1 MKTAPDSLDLRGRG
15 LRRWIGAATLITA
28 LHVCGGTWAMR
39 NWQADASIEEP
50 AGAMVVEIAE
60 VQTTAATATLEHGQV
75 QNESKARPAAI
86 QQEQQEAAGEK
97 QEELL
102 SKVPDPEVA
111 IEKKPPSER
120 EEEKPTEE
128 VAKTDSQAQTPSPES
143 KAKAPTEIE
152 GAVAEKSAAPR
163 SGASTKSNAAVRTWK
178 SAMVMHINKHKR
190 YPEAAR
196 PRQLAG
202 DVQIVFSMDR
212 SGRVLRSRIQHSSGS
227 SLLDAEAM
235 ELFKRASP
243 LPLPPPAVQGE
254 IFEYSMPIQFRM

>member
-1 MKTAPDSLDLRGRG
+1 MKTAPEGLEQPGRG

-39 NWQADASIEEP
+39 SWQAEETIEEP

-60 VQTTAATATLEHGQV
+60 IQTTASNATLEHGVPNVDSTYAPPAV
-75 QNESKARPAAI
+75 QR
-86 QQEQQEAAGEK
+86 EQQEAAGEE
-97 QEELL
+97 QEKPL
-102 SKVPDPEVA
+102 SNIPDPEVA

-128 VAKTDSQAQTPSPES
+128 AKTASQAQTPSPER
-143 KAKAPTEIE
+143 KARAPTDIE

-163 SGASTKSNAAVRTWK
+163 SGASKASNAAVRTWK

-190 YPEAAR
+190 YPDAAR
-196 PRQLAG
+196 SRRLAG
-202 DVQIVFSMDR
+202 EVQIVFSMDR
-212 SGRVLRSRIQHSSGS
+212 SGHVLQSRIRHSSGS
-227 SLLDAEAM
+227 MLLDVEAM

-254 IFEYSMPIQFRM
+254 ILQYVMPITFRM

>member
-1 MKTAPDSLDLRGRG
+1 MKTAPDGLDLHGRG

-39 NWQADASIEEP
+39 NWQAEETIEEP

-60 VQTTAATATLEHGQV
+60 IQTTASNATLEHGV
-75 QNESKARPAAI
+75 PDIDSKYAPPAV

-97 QEELL
+97 QEEPL
-102 SKVPDPEVA
+102 SNIPDPEVA

-128 VAKTDSQAQTPSPES
+128 VAKTDSQAQTPSPER
-143 KAKAPTEIE
+143 KARAPTDIE

-163 SGASTKSNAAVRTWK
+163 SGASMVSNAAVRTWK
-178 SAMVMHINKHKR
+178 SAMVMHINRHKR
-190 YPEAAR
+190 YPDTAR
-196 PRQLAG
+196 SHRLTG
-202 DVQIVFSMDR
+202 EVQIVFSMDR
-212 SGRVLRSRIQHSSGS
+212 SGRVLQSRVRHSSGS
-227 SLLDAEAM
+227 TLLDVEAM

-254 IFEYSMPIQFRM
+254 ILQYVMPITFRM

>member
-1 MKTAPDSLDLRGRG
+1 MKTALDTLGLQGRG
-15 LRRWIGAATLITA
+15 LRRWVGAATLITA

-39 NWQADASIEEP
+39 NWQAGETIEEP

-60 VQTTAATATLEHGQV
+60 IPTTAANTTVEHGQV
-75 QNESKARPAAI
+75 SDDSKATPAAI

-97 QEELL
+97 QEEPL
-102 SKVPDPEVA
+102 SNIPDPEVA

-120 EEEKPTEE
+120 EEEKPRQE
-128 VAKTDSQAQTPSPES
+128 VAKTDSTAQVPRPES

-163 SGASTKSNAAVRTWK
+163 SGPSTTSNAAVRTWK
-178 SAMVMHINKHKR
+178 SAMVMHINRYKR

-196 PRQLAG
+196 PRRLSG

-212 SGRVLRSRIQHSSGS
+212 SGRVLKSSVQRSSGS
-227 SLLDAEAM
+227 TLLDEEAM
-235 ELFKRASP
+235 RLFRRASP
-243 LPLPPPAVQGE
+243 LPHPPPAVVGE
-254 IFEYSMPIQFRM
+254 ILEYSLPVHFRM

>member
-1 MKTAPDSLDLRGRG
+1 MTARDNLDLHGRG

-39 NWQADASIEEP
+39 TWQTEESIEEP

-60 VQTTAATATLEHGQV
+60 IQTTAATATLEHGQV
-75 QNESKARPAAI
+75 SNESTATPQSV
-86 QQEQQEAAGEK
+86 QQEEKEAAGPK
-97 QEELL
+97 REEPL
-102 SKVPDPEVA
+102 SKIPEPEVA
-111 IEKKPPSER
+111 IEQKPPSER

-128 VAKTDSQAQTPSPES
+128 VAKQDSEAQDARPES
-143 KAKAPTEIE
+143 RAKAPTEVE

-163 SGASTKSNAAVRTWK
+163 SGASTSSNAATRTWK

-190 YPEAAR
+190 YPNAAR
-196 PRQLAG
+196 SRGLIG
-202 DVQIVFSMDR
+202 EVQVVFAMDR

-227 SLLDAEAM
+227 SLLDTEAVD
-235 ELFKRASP
+235 LFKRASP

-254 IFEYSMPIQFRM
+254 ILEYSLPIRFRM

>member
-1 MKTAPDSLDLRGRG
+1 MTTEPENSGLRGRTI
-15 LRRWIGAATLITA
+15 RRWIGAATLITA

-39 NWQADASIEEP
+39 NWQAQESIEEP

-60 VQTTAATATLEHGQV
+60 VQTTAAVATLEHGQV
-75 QNESKARPAAI
+75 QNESRAKPASI
-86 QQEQQEAAGEK
+86 QQEQQDAAGEK
-97 QEELL
+97 REEPL
-102 SKVPDPEVA
+102 SKIPDPEVA

-128 VAKTDSQAQTPSPES
+128 VAKTDSQAQAPSPES
-143 KAKAPTEIE
+143 RAKAPTEIE

-163 SGASTKSNAAVRTWK
+163 SGASTTSNAAVSTWK
-178 SAMVMHINKHKR
+178 SAMVMHINGHKR

-202 DVQIVFSMDR
+202 DVQIVFSIDR
-212 SGRVLRSRIQHSSGS
+212 SGRVLQSRVQRSSGS
-227 SLLDAEAM
+227 SLLDEEAM
-235 ELFKRASP
+235 QLFKRASP

-254 IFEYSMPIQFRM
+254 ILEYSLPIHFRM

>member
-1 MKTAPDSLDLRGRG
+1 MTTDPENPGLRGRTI
-15 LRRWIGAATLITA
+15 RRWVGAATLMTA

-39 NWQADASIEEP
+39 NWQAEESIEEP
-50 AGAMVVEIAE
+50 AGAMVVEIAD
-60 VQTTAATATLEHGQV
+60 VQTTAAIATLEHGQV
-75 QNESKARPAAI
+75 QNESRAKPAAI

-97 QEELL
+97 QEEPL
-102 SKVPDPEVA
+102 SKIPDPEVA

-120 EEEKPTEE
+120 EEDKPTEE
-128 VAKTDSQAQTPSPES
+128 VAKTDSQAQAPSPETR
-143 KAKAPTEIE
+143 AKAPTQIE

-163 SGASTKSNAAVRTWK
+163 SGSSTASNAAIRTWR

-190 YPEAAR
+190 YPDGAR
-196 PRQLAG
+196 SRGLAG

-212 SGRVLRSRIQHSSGS
+212 SGRVLRSRIHHSSGS
-227 SLLDAEAM
+227 TLLDGEAM

-254 IFEYSMPIQFRM
+254 ILEYRMPIQFRM